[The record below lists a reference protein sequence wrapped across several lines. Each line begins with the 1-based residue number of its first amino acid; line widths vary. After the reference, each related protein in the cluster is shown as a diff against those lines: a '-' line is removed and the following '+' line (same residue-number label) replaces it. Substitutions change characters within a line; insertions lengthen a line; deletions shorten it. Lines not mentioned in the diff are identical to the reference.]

1 MRVTVISGNTRTQLY
16 SFSLEERKAERK
28 LLCNGKL
35 VVIMLKTMVN
45 EIDLFSTRLFFF
57 G

>member
-16 SFSLEERKAERK
+16 RFSLEERKAERK

-35 VVIMLKTMVN
+35 VVIMLKTMIS

>member
-16 SFSLEERKAERK
+16 SFSLEEQKAERK

-35 VVIMLKTMVN
+35 VVIMLKTMIN